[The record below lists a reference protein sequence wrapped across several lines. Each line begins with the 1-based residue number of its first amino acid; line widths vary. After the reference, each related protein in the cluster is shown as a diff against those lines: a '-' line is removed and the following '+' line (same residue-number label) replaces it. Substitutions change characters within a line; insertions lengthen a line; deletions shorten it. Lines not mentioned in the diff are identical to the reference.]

1 MNGTLAD
8 ARRWAE
14 GFAPLSPALE
24 GVETIV
30 CAPTLHLP
38 LLHASLPESVRLGAE
53 DVSAYTNGAHTGDVS
68 AAMLAD
74 AGVDWVIVGHSERRA
89 EAGDTDARVLE
100 KARRAAEAG
109 LRTILCVGETLGE
122 RRAGSTEA
130 VLERQLVSILQGLE
144 PGELAAVAYE
154 PVWAIGTGEAASPET
169 AQEVAAHLR
178 ALVARHWG
186 EEAAARLPVLYG
198 GSVNEKNAAQFFACP
213 DIDGALVGGASL
225 DPERF
230 GLIAKAKNNR
240 FTIFPS
246 GSAMHF
252 LLSVALVLQIISAV
266 VVIVLVLM
274 QHGKGADLGAAFGSG
289 ASGSLFGASGSA
301 NFLSRSTAIAATVF
315 FCSTI
320 ALTLASGAFNKRA
333 AQPTGGVLGTVEAP
347 AQTTA
352 PAVPA
357 ETQNGSSQPLDKNGV
372 PM

>member
-53 DVSAYTNGAHTGDVS
+53 DVSAYT
-68 AAMLAD
+68 
-74 AGVDWVIVGHSERRA
+74 
-89 EAGDTDARVLE
+89 
-100 KARRAAEAG
+100 KG
-109 LRTILCVGETLGE
+109 LRTILCVGETLEE

-130 VLERQLVSILQGLE
+130 VLERQLASVLSGLKS
-144 PGELAAVAYE
+144 GELSAVAYE

-230 GLIAKAKNNR
+230 GLIAKALKVR
-240 FTIFPS
+240 
-246 GSAMHF
+246 H
-252 LLSVALVLQIISAV
+252 
-266 VVIVLVLM
+266 
-274 QHGKGADLGAAFGSG
+274 
-289 ASGSLFGASGSA
+289 
-301 NFLSRSTAIAATVF
+301 
-315 FCSTI
+315 
-320 ALTLASGAFNKRA
+320 
-333 AQPTGGVLGTVEAP
+333 
-347 AQTTA
+347 
-352 PAVPA
+352 
-357 ETQNGSSQPLDKNGV
+357 
-372 PM
+372 

>member
-1 MNGTLAD
+1 MQRTSLAVANWKMNGTLA
-8 ARRWAE
+8 AAKRWAE
-14 GFAPLSPALE
+14 GFAPVAPALE
-24 GVETIV
+24 GVETVV
-30 CAPTLHLP
+30 CAPALHLP

-74 AGVDWVIVGHSERRA
+74 AGVAWVIVGHSERRA
-89 EAGDTDARVLE
+89 EAGDTDERVLE

-130 VLERQLVSILQGLE
+130 VLERQLVSILLGLE

-230 GLIAKAKNNR
+230 GLIAKALKAR
-240 FTIFPS
+240 
-246 GSAMHF
+246 H
-252 LLSVALVLQIISAV
+252 
-266 VVIVLVLM
+266 
-274 QHGKGADLGAAFGSG
+274 
-289 ASGSLFGASGSA
+289 
-301 NFLSRSTAIAATVF
+301 
-315 FCSTI
+315 
-320 ALTLASGAFNKRA
+320 
-333 AQPTGGVLGTVEAP
+333 
-347 AQTTA
+347 
-352 PAVPA
+352 
-357 ETQNGSSQPLDKNGV
+357 
-372 PM
+372 

>member
-24 GVETIV
+24 GVETVV

-89 EAGDTDARVLE
+89 EAGDTDERVLE
-100 KARRAAEAG
+100 KG

-130 VLERQLVSILQGLE
+130 VLERQLVSILLGLE

-230 GLIAKAKNNR
+230 GLIAKALKAR
-240 FTIFPS
+240 
-246 GSAMHF
+246 H
-252 LLSVALVLQIISAV
+252 
-266 VVIVLVLM
+266 
-274 QHGKGADLGAAFGSG
+274 
-289 ASGSLFGASGSA
+289 
-301 NFLSRSTAIAATVF
+301 
-315 FCSTI
+315 
-320 ALTLASGAFNKRA
+320 
-333 AQPTGGVLGTVEAP
+333 
-347 AQTTA
+347 
-352 PAVPA
+352 
-357 ETQNGSSQPLDKNGV
+357 
-372 PM
+372 